1 MLTSIGD
8 FCQKNCY
15 SHILIMK
22 KLFLSIILMVALT
35 TVANAQSEKKEASGK
50 PFVKIFSN
58 FHSTFSDGENHNM
71 FQITRAYFGYQYTF
85 NENFSGKLTLDVGNP
100 GAGKL
105 QQTAYL
111 KTAYLQYKKD
121 GFSVSL
127 GLLGL
132 VQFKEQ
138 ETNWGYRYI
147 FKSFQDQ
154 HKYNSSADLGMI
166 LAYNFT
172 DEFKMDLSITNGEGY
187 KTVVVDSVL
196 RTGLGATLKPVKDF
210 TVRAYYDFIK
220 KDDVTQQSL
229 AFFAGY
235 AGKDWTFGAEFNQ
248 LLNVKNAEDRD
259 LSGYSFYTTYKSSK
273 KTKLFARYDQLSSN
287 EISGNDW
294 NIGNDGSQFIIGMEF
309 TPVKG
314 VKIAPN
320 YQGWNPKDDS
330 KKVLSAIFLNLELKL

>member
-1 MLTSIGD
+1 VTFVEKIVI
-8 FCQKNCY
+8 
-15 SHILIMK
+15 HINQIMK
-22 KLFLSIILMVALT
+22 KTFLSIISMIALLSVT
-35 TVANAQSEKKEASGK
+35 NAQTEEKESFGK

-58 FHSTFSDGENHNM
+58 FHNSFSDGESQNM
-71 FQITRAYFGYQYTF
+71 FEITRAYFGYEYTF
-85 NENFSGKLTLDVGNP
+85 NSNFSGKLTLDVGNP

-105 QQTAYL
+105 QQTAFL

-121 GFSVSL
+121 GFSISM

-147 FKSFQDQ
+147 YKSFQDE

-166 LAYNFT
+166 VAYKFT
-172 DEFKMDLSITNGEGY
+172 DAFSMDLSITNGEGY

-196 RTGLGATLKPVKDF
+196 RTGIGATFKPTKDF
-210 TVRAYYDFIK
+210 TIRAYYDFIK
-220 KDDVTQQSL
+220 KDEITQQSL
-229 AFFAGY
+229 ALFAGY
-235 AGKDWTFGAEFNQ
+235 STTDWTFGAEYNQ

-273 KTKLFARYDQLSSN
+273 KTKIFARYDQLSSN

-294 NIGNDGSQFIIGMEF
+294 NIVNDGSQFIIGMEF
-309 TPVKG
+309 SPVKG

-330 KKVLSAIFLNLELKL
+330 KKILSAIFLNLELKL